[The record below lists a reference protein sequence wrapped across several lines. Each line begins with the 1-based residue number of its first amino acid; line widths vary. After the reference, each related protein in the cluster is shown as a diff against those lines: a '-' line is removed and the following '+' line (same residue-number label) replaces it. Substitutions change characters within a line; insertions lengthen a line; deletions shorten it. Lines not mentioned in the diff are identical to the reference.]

1 MEAIKTSWT
10 GIKKV
15 HTKLITV
22 LTTKQYLIVLKEKE
36 LKTIKELIHL
46 IQVEWKLQ
54 HTENL

>member
-46 IQVEWKLQ
+46 IQVE
-54 HTENL
+54 